1 MANTLT
7 PHIPDL
13 QAALDTVSRELVG
26 FIPSVAMD
34 ASLERAAKGE
44 TINSFVAPASTAA
57 DIVAGQ
63 QAPNTGDQTIGNKTI
78 TISKARSVPIRWNGE
93 EQKGVNNG
101 IGFNRIF
108 SDQIA
113 QGIRVLTNEVEADL
127 SALYVKAAN
136 AVAPSGTTLFDTG
149 LRDLANARKCLV
161 DNGAP
166 LGDMQVVVG
175 TLEGAAL
182 RGNSQLTKANEA
194 GNDTMLRQGV
204 LLDVFGMAIRES
216 GQRADH
222 VTGTATSATTD
233 GSAYA
238 VGATSIVLDAPA
250 VGPDGPINAGDT
262 ITFAGDPTKYVVTTG
277 VADPDGGGTLVIGA
291 PGLKVAMTATAKA
304 ITIVAY
310 TEANMVFHRNA
321 IQLITRLPAAPMNG
335 DSADDVLTMQDDRSG
350 LAFELRAYKEYRQT
364 HYELGL
370 AWGMEVIKPEHLCL
384 LVD

>member
-13 QAALDTVSRELVG
+13 QNALDTVSRELVG

-34 ASLERAAKGE
+34 GSLERAAVGE

-57 DIVAGQ
+57 DITAGQ

-78 TISKARSVPIRWNGE
+78 SITKARAVPVRWNGE

-101 IGFNRIF
+101 VGFNKIF

-113 QGIRVLTNEVEADL
+113 QSMRTLTNEVEADIA
-127 SALYVKAAN
+127 ALYVGASN
-136 AVAPSGTTLFDTG
+136 GVTPSGTTLFDAG

-166 LGDMQVVVG
+166 MSDMQAVIG
-175 TLEGAAL
+175 TLEGAEL
-182 RGNSQLTKANEA
+182 RGNSQLTKVNEA
-194 GNDTMLRQGV
+194 GNDSMLRQGV

-216 GQRADH
+216 GQRANHTKGTGSSLVVGISANVGDTAIQLDP
-222 VTGTATSATTD
+222 VTGTS
-233 GSAYA
+233 
-238 VGATSIVLDAPA
+238 V
-250 VGPDGPINAGDT
+250 AGD
-262 ITFAGDPTKYVVTTG
+262 IVTFAGDPNKYVVA
-277 VADPDGGGTLVIGA
+277 VGGFAGDVVTIAA
-291 PGLKVAMTATAKA
+291 PGLKQAAADTTAVT
-304 ITIVAY
+304 ITSY

-321 IQLITRLPAAPMNG
+321 IQLITRLPAAPLTG
-335 DSADDVLTMQDDRSG
+335 DSADDVLVMQDERSG

-370 AWGMEVIKPEHLCL
+370 AWGMAVIKPEHICL